1 MLFVA
6 IEKPGHLI
14 IPIQGNLLGLLGLHG
29 PIANA
34 SWLIQSQLRWYVAP
48 LSSVYT
54 VFPPSTAWHH
64 TPLHHTTLH
73 CIPLHPSHQSPTSNH
88 IHSQPC
94 QHEIT
99 ALLKNLLKIPEI
111 QQAASK
117 KLSHINANKYV
128 ANNFIS
134 EYYTRTQLGSC
145 NRLWLVLR
153 YQAFK
158 ISFSCIINQMVWFI
172 LQIQDT
178 YVSMD

>member
-6 IEKPGHLI
+6 IEKLGHLI

-64 TPLHHTTLH
+64 TPLHHTALH

-117 KLSHINANKYV
+117 KLIHINANKQLIILLV
-128 ANNFIS
+128 KII
-134 EYYTRTQLGSC
+134 QLGSC
-145 NRLWLVLR
+145 YRLWLVLR
-153 YQAFK
+153 YQTFK
-158 ISFSCIINQMVWFI
+158 ISFPCIINQMVWLIF
-172 LQIQDT
+172 QIQDT